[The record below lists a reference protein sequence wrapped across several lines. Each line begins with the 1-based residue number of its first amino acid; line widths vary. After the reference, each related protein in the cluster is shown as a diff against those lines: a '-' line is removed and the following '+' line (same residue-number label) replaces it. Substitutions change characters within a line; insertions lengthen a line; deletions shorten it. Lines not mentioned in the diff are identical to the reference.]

1 MSLNVF
7 VNFIFILFFFLYSI
21 SDVVLTTNLYDNI
34 GPTFNIQPP
43 IRLDFTNNLGGRLD
57 CTAKGIPLPNIE
69 WFDNENSPVS
79 SIQNV
84 MQTVFLIYSFMILMF
99 YE

>member
-1 MSLNVF
+1 MF
-7 VNFIFILFFFLYSI
+7 VNFIFLFLFSAL

-57 CTAKGIPLPNIE
+57 CTAKGIPSPNIE

-84 MQTVFLIYSFMILMF
+84 IQTFF
-99 YE
+99 